1 MVDAVT
7 FLEGLSAI
15 HFSIVDELNRKQLL
29 ALDVDPTT
37 PFEGERLNED
47 FLLLSEAYFVTKAT
61 VDTTTNALR
70 SALLEPHNV
79 NKSVDVEGEKR
90 VIKCQNEVVVY

>member
-1 MVDAVT
+1 MD
-7 FLEGLSAI
+7 GLTAI
-15 HFSIVDELNRKQLL
+15 HPNTVNELNKKQLL

-47 FLLLSEAYFVTKAT
+47 FLLLSEAYFVTKFT
-61 VDTTTNALR
+61 VDATTAALR

-79 NKSVDVEGEKR
+79 NKVVDVENEKK
-90 VIKCQNEVVVY
+90 VIKCQNEVLERVVVPVAI